1 MPVVTDELDWLDNE
15 DVDTMELDETDM
27 LERLDELELVVTVA
41 LRLAVS

>member
-1 MPVVTDELDWLDNE
+1 MPVVTDELDWLDSE
-15 DVDTMELDETDM
+15 DVDTMEPDETDM